1 MLRFAATHRYRTSS
15 LEQQQEEAFP
25 MQTETILY
33 QSTDGIAEIR
43 LNRPHRLNAVTQQL
57 YGELNA
63 ALGEAEAD
71 PAVRVVML
79 TGEGRAFCVGADL
92 KEHKAGR
99 SAFDRRQYLK
109 GEQVVCKR
117 LMLLSKPVIAA
128 VNGFALGA
136 GAEIAIASD
145 FVLMAES
152 AQIGLPEVSIGNFL
166 GGGVTY
172 LLPRL
177 VGLAKARE
185 LVFLGER
192 IKGEEAV
199 RIGLA
204 NRVLPDEGFID
215 AAREFALRIAGK
227 APFSMQLAKEQLNMA
242 AERTLDAALTA
253 ELEGMMFVGTTQD
266 WQEGVDA
273 FAEKRTP
280 VFRGR

>member
-1 MLRFAATHRYRTSS
+1 MAY
-15 LEQQQEEAFP
+15 
-25 MQTETILY
+25 ETILY
-33 QSTDGIAEIR
+33 EMKNGIAEIR
-43 LNRPHRLNAVTQQL
+43 LNRPHRMNAVTQTL
-57 YGELNA
+57 YDELND
-63 ALGEAEAD
+63 ALGVAEAD
-71 PAVRVVML
+71 KDARVVLL

-92 KEHKAGR
+92 KEHKTGR
-99 SAFDRRQYLK
+99 TAFDRRQYLQ
-109 GEQVVCKR
+109 GEQIVYKR

-128 VNGFALGA
+128 VNGYALGA
-136 GAEIAIASD
+136 GAEVAMASD
-145 FVLMAES
+145 FILMAES
-152 AQIGLPEVSIGNFL
+152 AQIGLPEISIGNYL

-204 NRVLPDEGFID
+204 NRVLPDDGFLD
-215 AAREFALRIAGK
+215 GAREFAQRVASK

-266 WQEGVDA
+266 WQEGIDA
-273 FAEKRTP
+273 FAEKRKP
-280 VFRGR
+280 VFKGV